1 MFCIFKNFM
10 RSFLKTIFL
19 SEKVI
24 SIKIIIIIIIIIINR
39 NIFTWTVYSRAL
51 NAISDRS
58 NLLFEF

>member
-19 SEKVI
+19 SENVI
-24 SIKIIIIIIIIIINR
+24 SIKIIIIIIIINR

>member
-24 SIKIIIIIIIIIINR
+24 SIKFIIIIIIINR

>member
-24 SIKIIIIIIIIIINR
+24 SIKIIIIIIIINR

>member
-1 MFCIFKNFM
+1 MFCIFKSFM

-24 SIKIIIIIIIIIINR
+24 SIKIIIIIIIIINR

>member
-24 SIKIIIIIIIIIINR
+24 SIKIIIIIIINR

>member
-24 SIKIIIIIIIIIINR
+24 SIKIIIIIIIIINR

>member
-24 SIKIIIIIIIIIINR
+24 SIKIIIIIIIINR

-58 NLLFEF
+58 NLLFDF